1 MAKKYMAKK
10 YKVAPGVAI
19 TANGRIYSDGDE
31 VSKNTFSV
39 DGTLEKLVKSKKVV
53 ECKEEDS
60 DESENPDE
68 GGNGGD
74 ENPNPDEGGNG
85 GE

>member
-1 MAKKYMAKK
+1 MAKGGMKMAKK

-31 VSKNTFSV
+31 VSEKTFSV
-39 DGTLEKLVKSKKVV
+39 DGTLEKLVKSKKVLA
-53 ECKEEDS
+53 CKDEDS
-60 DESENPDE
+60 EEKDESEN
-68 GGNGGD
+68 GGD
-74 ENPNPDEGGNG
+74 GENG